1 MSFVESRD
9 RIVERRTSLLFV
21 TFSPETKF
29 STNQNASE
37 DIFEGL
43 SLIVDFR
50 QFFVNFK
57 ISKGNKWWTA
67 VTDELLSW
75 EPVWD
80 KLAEMCTQPCTVCQ
94 ALAGFKL
101 ITWRG
106 DAEPEFGKHPNWGS
120 CTHHRKLS
128 DRCSICIWKTS
139 VSTIC
144 FFDWKSE
151 NFKLVYRGVKLQHH
165 TGVLS
170 KLNYYSEKSN
180 Q

>member
-9 RIVERRTSLLFV
+9 RIVERTSLLFV
-21 TFSPETKF
+21 TFSPETEF

-75 EPVWD
+75 EPV
-80 KLAEMCTQPCTVCQ
+80 
-94 ALAGFKL
+94 
-101 ITWRG
+101 
-106 DAEPEFGKHPNWGS
+106 
-120 CTHHRKLS
+120 
-128 DRCSICIWKTS
+128 
-139 VSTIC
+139 
-144 FFDWKSE
+144 
-151 NFKLVYRGVKLQHH
+151 
-165 TGVLS
+165 
-170 KLNYYSEKSN
+170 
-180 Q
+180 